1 VAAPPPGPK
10 AETRAETKA
19 EPQADHG
26 GDEGPDIASWNVTV
40 GGYEIQPL
48 HWLFLAVP
56 VAALLHF
63 TGAPAIW
70 VFLLSAISIVP
81 LAGLMGE
88 ATEQLAEK
96 MGPGIGGLMNA
107 TFGNAA
113 ELIIALIALR
123 KGPEYYDLAKA
134 SLTGSIIGNIL
145 LVLGAGIAAGGL
157 YHRRQTFNPQ
167 AAGAGSSL
175 LLLAAIGLVVPAV
188 FYFVCGSPAPGTE
201 AYHSLDLLSEEI
213 AFVLIVLYVLS
224 LVFSLKTHSHL
235 FAGDEDPA
243 VEAEKVAHPDAHWS
257 NQTAIAV
264 LAGATVGIAILSE
277 WLIGSVEQAAEA
289 VGMNHVFIGVIVVA
303 VVGNAAEHSTAI
315 LVAMKNKMDLAVNIA
330 IGSSLQIAMFVA
342 PVLVFASMLMGH
354 ERPMDLH
361 FTTLEVVAIAV
372 SVWAVITVS
381 ADGETHWMEGA
392 MLLGVYVILGLA
404 FYNLPKF
411 ALHA

>member
-1 VAAPPPGPK
+1 MGKKNRNRGNRPPQNPAPKPAASEVPTNPGGPEAAPPPGPK
-10 AETRAETKA
+10 AETRTDHRAETKA
-19 EPQADHG
+19 GRRADHA
-26 GDEGPDIASWNVTV
+26 GDDGPDVRSWSVKV
-40 GGYEIQPL
+40 AGFDVEPL
-48 HWLFLAVP
+48 HWLFLAIP

-70 VFLLSAISIVP
+70 VFLFSAISIIP

-145 LVLGAGIAAGGL
+145 LVLGASIVAGGL

-167 AAGAGSSL
+167 AAGAGASL

-201 AYHSLDLLSEEI
+201 AYRSLDLLSEEI

-243 VEAEKVAHPDAHWS
+243 VEAGQVAHPDAHWS

-264 LAGATVGIAILSE
+264 LPGPPSASR
-277 WLIGSVEQAAEA
+277 
-289 VGMNHVFIGVIVVA
+289 
-303 VVGNAAEHSTAI
+303 
-315 LVAMKNKMDLAVNIA
+315 
-330 IGSSLQIAMFVA
+330 SS
-342 PVLVFASMLMGH
+342 ASG
-354 ERPMDLH
+354 
-361 FTTLEVVAIAV
+361 
-372 SVWAVITVS
+372 
-381 ADGETHWMEGA
+381 
-392 MLLGVYVILGLA
+392 
-404 FYNLPKF
+404 
-411 ALHA
+411 